1 MKDVIKD
8 PSSKGEILKLE
19 RFKFMYETFK
29 LVTKYQTD
37 STKLK
42 EVSLAAL
49 DFFKNPDY
57 DLWMHA
63 EILRLEGEFALNK
76 G

>member
-1 MKDVIKD
+1 
-8 PSSKGEILKLE
+8 
-19 RFKFMYETFK
+19 MYETFK

-49 DFFKNPDY
+49 DFFKNQDY

-76 G
+76 GYLKTAKDKLL

>member
-1 MKDVIKD
+1 
-8 PSSKGEILKLE
+8 
-19 RFKFMYETFK
+19 MYETFK

-37 STKLK
+37 STKIK
-42 EVSLAAL
+42 EVAIAAV

-63 EILRLEGEFALNK
+63 EILRLEGEFALSK
-76 G
+76 GNLKSAREKLL